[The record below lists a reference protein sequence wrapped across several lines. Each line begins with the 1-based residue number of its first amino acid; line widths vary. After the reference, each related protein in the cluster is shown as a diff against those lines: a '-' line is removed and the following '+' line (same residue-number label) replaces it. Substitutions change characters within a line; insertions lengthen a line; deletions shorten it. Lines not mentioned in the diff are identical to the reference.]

1 MVSNLEKAK
10 ILTQALPF
18 IKRYHG
24 KTIVIK
30 YGGSAMT
37 DQKIKEQFI
46 QDVVLM
52 KFVGINPVVVHGGGP
67 EINAMLEKIG
77 KESRFVEGNRVT
89 DLETVEIVEM
99 ILSGKVNKDL
109 VSNINRH
116 GGRAIGLSGKDDNMI
131 LVEKKFIEK
140 DGETIDIGYVGEIKE
155 INTDIIDMLDFNN
168 YIPVISTI
176 GVDKEGQTYNINAD
190 YVAGEIAGKIKA
202 DRLIFLTDVDGI
214 MQDHTNKETLISDI
228 TRKEVEILIENGTI
242 SGGMLP
248 KVETC
253 LHALKKGVENVIIL
267 NGKIEHSILLELFT
281 EEGAGTLI
289 KENKTQ
295 EDITW
300 KQ

>member
-77 KESRFVEGNRVT
+77 KESKFVEGNRVT

-190 YVAGEIAGKIKA
+190 YVAGEIAAKIKA

>member
-30 YGGSAMT
+30 YAGSAMT

-295 EDITW
+295 EDIT
-300 KQ
+300 

>member
-77 KESRFVEGNRVT
+77 KESKFVEGNRVT

-155 INTDIIDMLDFNN
+155 INTDIIDMLDINN

-295 EDITW
+295 EDIT
-300 KQ
+300 

>member
-140 DGETIDIGYVGEIKE
+140 DGEIIDIGYVGEIKE

-228 TRKEVEILIENGTI
+228 TRKEVEILIEDGTI

-295 EDITW
+295 EDIT
-300 KQ
+300 

>member
-77 KESRFVEGNRVT
+77 KESKFVEGNRVT

-140 DGETIDIGYVGEIKE
+140 DGEIIDIGYVGEIKE

-228 TRKEVEILIENGTI
+228 TRKEVEILIADGTI

-281 EEGAGTLI
+281 EEGAETLI

-295 EDITW
+295 EDIT
-300 KQ
+300 

>member
-52 KFVGINPVVVHGGGP
+52 KFVVINPVVVHGGGP

-295 EDITW
+295 EDIT
-300 KQ
+300 

>member
-140 DGETIDIGYVGEIKE
+140 DGEIIDIGYVGEIKE

-228 TRKEVEILIENGTI
+228 TRKEVEILIADGTI

-295 EDITW
+295 EDIT
-300 KQ
+300 

>member
-228 TRKEVEILIENGTI
+228 TRKEVEILIKDGTI

>member
-10 ILTQALPF
+10 ILTHALPF

-77 KESRFVEGNRVT
+77 KESKFVEGNRVT

-228 TRKEVEILIENGTI
+228 TRKEVEILIEDGTI

-295 EDITW
+295 EDIT
-300 KQ
+300 

>member
-202 DRLIFLTDVDGI
+202 DRLIFLTDVDRL
-214 MQDHTNKETLISDI
+214 MQDNTNKETLISDI
-228 TRKEVEILIENGTI
+228 TRKEVEILIEDGTI

-295 EDITW
+295 EDIT
-300 KQ
+300 

>member
-1 MVSNLEKAK
+1 MVSKLEKAK

-18 IKRYHG
+18 IKSYHG

-228 TRKEVEILIENGTI
+228 TRKEVEILIEDGTI

-295 EDITW
+295 EDIT
-300 KQ
+300 

>member
-228 TRKEVEILIENGTI
+228 TRKEVEILIEDGTI

>member
-228 TRKEVEILIENGTI
+228 TRKEVEILIEDGTI

-281 EEGAGTLI
+281 EEGAGTLL
-289 KENKTQ
+289 KENTTQ
-295 EDITW
+295 EDIT
-300 KQ
+300 

>member
-77 KESRFVEGNRVT
+77 KESKFVEGNRVT

-228 TRKEVEILIENGTI
+228 TRKEVEILIEDGTI

-295 EDITW
+295 EDIT
-300 KQ
+300 

>member
-228 TRKEVEILIENGTI
+228 TRKEVEILIADGTI

-295 EDITW
+295 EDIT
-300 KQ
+300 

>member
-77 KESRFVEGNRVT
+77 KESKFVEGNRVT

-140 DGETIDIGYVGEIKE
+140 DGEIIDIGYVGEIKE

-228 TRKEVEILIENGTI
+228 TRKEVEILIADGTI

-295 EDITW
+295 EDIT
-300 KQ
+300 

>member
-67 EINAMLEKIG
+67 EINEKIEKIG

-228 TRKEVEILIENGTI
+228 TRKEVEILIEDGTI

-295 EDITW
+295 EDIT
-300 KQ
+300 

>member
-253 LHALKKGVENVIIL
+253 LHGLKKGVENVIIL

-281 EEGAGTLI
+281 EEGVGTLI

-295 EDITW
+295 EDIT
-300 KQ
+300 

>member
-190 YVAGEIAGKIKA
+190 YVAGEIAAKIKA

-228 TRKEVEILIENGTI
+228 TRKEVEILIEDGII

-295 EDITW
+295 EDIT
-300 KQ
+300 

>member
-190 YVAGEIAGKIKA
+190 YVAGEIAAKIKA

-228 TRKEVEILIENGTI
+228 TRKEVEILIEDGTI

-295 EDITW
+295 EDIT
-300 KQ
+300 

>member
-176 GVDKEGQTYNINAD
+176 GVDKEGQTYIINAD

-295 EDITW
+295 EDIT
-300 KQ
+300 

>member
-295 EDITW
+295 EDIT
-300 KQ
+300 

>member
-1 MVSNLEKAK
+1 M
-10 ILTQALPF
+10 
-18 IKRYHG
+18 
-24 KTIVIK
+24 
-30 YGGSAMT
+30 
-37 DQKIKEQFI
+37 
-46 QDVVLM
+46 
-52 KFVGINPVVVHGGGP
+52 
-67 EINAMLEKIG
+67 
-77 KESRFVEGNRVT
+77 
-89 DLETVEIVEM
+89 ETVEIVEM

-295 EDITW
+295 EDIT
-300 KQ
+300 

>member
-155 INTDIIDMLDFNN
+155 INTYIIDMLDFNN

-176 GVDKEGQTYNINAD
+176 GVDKEDKKYKINAD

-295 EDITW
+295 EDIIW
-300 KQ
+300 NQ